1 MSIISTSNQYS
12 LQSHNYTQLNKKITT
27 LTDNVTSV
35 SIHNKVL
42 NQLSIYG
49 LLLKVKYIKAK
60 SDSINSYPIIVQDLK
75 FIVTLQSDDNQNCYT
90 WKMYPIHQQ

>member
-35 SIHNKVL
+35 SIHSKIL

-49 LLLKVKYIKAK
+49 LLLKV
-60 SDSINSYPIIVQDLK
+60 N
-75 FIVTLQSDDNQNCYT
+75 T
-90 WKMYPIHQQ
+90 